1 VKTAVKEIAI
11 RAREAT
17 LGVPEETRQ
26 ALDDGTNGF
35 ERILPGADRMYPDT
49 DLPPIPLD
57 DARVRKIR
65 ATIPRSPWERQALLL
80 EMGVGPDLAERLSR
94 HRAWGLF
101 LHLTERLGDSGILS
115 ADQLASLLLD
125 RSCPRPASLA
135 AAGPWWE
142 MAIEKLLAVEIIP
155 EAVWTSEDGLTPR
168 LDEDQGRD
176 LFRSALE
183 HLPTGGPETGPQ
195 REHFVMG
202 HVMKELRG
210 RIPGREIRTWV
221 KEVCA

>member
-1 VKTAVKEIAI
+1 
-11 RAREAT
+11 
-17 LGVPEETRQ
+17 
-26 ALDDGTNGF
+26 
-35 ERILPGADRMYPDT
+35 
-49 DLPPIPLD
+49 
-57 DARVRKIR
+57 
-65 ATIPRSPWERQALLL
+65 
-80 EMGVGPDLAERLSR
+80 MGR
-94 HRAWGLF
+94 HRAWDLF
-101 LHLTERLGDSGILS
+101 AVLATDLDQNSRITPH
-115 ADQLASLLLD
+115 QLASLLLD

-142 MAIEKLLAVEIIP
+142 MALEKMLAVEIIP